1 MDRYSEEQYKKFAAE
16 PAFYRAQIS
25 MQLLEVGREKITRRG
40 VKEDLIT
47 LIEILRE
54 KECPKFGECKNTN
67 FEKVVFVQEAF
78 SKKLLLAEP
87 PNEKEA
93 EKYCKDFYEDKEGL
107 AGDKSDEWKKK
118 LLWCFR
124 EDIKFGKFLDL

>member
-25 MQLLEVGREKITRRG
+25 MQLLEVGREKITRL
-40 VKEDLIT
+40 VVENDLSK
-47 LIEILRE
+47 LVEILKE

-78 SKKLLLAEP
+78 HQKILAEIP
-87 PNEKEA
+87 KEEETA
-93 EKYCKDFYEDKEGL
+93 KYCNDFYNDNKEFT
-107 AGDKSDEWKKK
+107 GDKSEKWKGE

-124 EDIKFGKFLDL
+124 EDIKFGEFLDL

>member
-1 MDRYSEEQYKKFAAE
+1 MDTYSPEDYKKFAAE
-16 PAFYRAQIS
+16 PAFYHAQIS
-25 MQLLEVGREKITRRG
+25 MQLLEVGREKITRRE

-47 LIEILRE
+47 LIKILRE
-54 KECPKFGECKNTN
+54 KECPKLGECKNTN

-87 PNEKEA
+87 PKEEEA
-93 EKYCKDFYEDKEGL
+93 AKYCKDFYEDKEEL
-107 AGDKSDEWKKK
+107 TGDKSDEWKKK

-124 EDIKFGKFLDL
+124 EDLKFLDL